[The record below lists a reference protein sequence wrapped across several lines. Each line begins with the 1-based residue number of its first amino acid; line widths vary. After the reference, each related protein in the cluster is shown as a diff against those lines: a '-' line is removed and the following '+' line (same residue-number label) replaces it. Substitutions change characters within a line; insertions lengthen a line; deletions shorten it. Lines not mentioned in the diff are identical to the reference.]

1 MRVQIVSFRCVLK
14 NKLGQFISSSFNQD
28 VVTTPDE
35 NSSPMLPEFVEAL
48 RLLKQGDRQ
57 KISISA
63 DRAYGFYKPELVIEV
78 PRKKLKNGS
87 RLKAGDTIHG
97 RLDHDQVLRSYR
109 VNACTSEKVTL
120 DANHPLAG
128 QDLVFDVEMVS
139 SHEELDSTP
148 ASEFTGRH
156 ARLLC

>member
-28 VVTTPDE
+28 VVTTASE
-35 NSSPMLPEFVEAL
+35 NDTPMLPEFVDAL

-57 KISISA
+57 EIKISA

-78 PRKKLKNGS
+78 SRKKLKNGS
-87 RLKAGDTIHG
+87 RLKTGDTIHG

-109 VNACTSEKVTL
+109 VDACTSEEVTL

-139 SHEELDSTP
+139 SHEELEPITG
-148 ASEFTGRH
+148 SELKHSH
-156 ARLLC
+156 ARLVC